1 MAKQPFL
8 LGIYGPPAV
17 GKMAVGMEVSR
28 LTGAPLLHL
37 HLLIDLVTP
46 FFAFG
51 TEPFARLT
59 NSFRASIIE
68 ESARTGTNLILT
80 AVPPFNDPAVMQMIE
95 ETATQARAA
104 GGEALF
110 VELHAPLEVR
120 LQRNRTELRRASKNT
135 AWATEE
141 VLTAQDRAHVTV
153 AGAGVTLPG
162 RHLVIDNSELAADA
176 AAERIVE
183 AFGLPRVDAS

>member
-28 LTGAPLLHL
+28 VTGAPLLHV

-46 FFAFG
+46 FFNFG

-59 NSFRASIIE
+59 NAFRERIITE
-68 ESARTGTNLILT
+68 TMGAGTNLILT
-80 AVPPFNDPAVMQMIE
+80 AVPPFNDPTVMQMIE
-95 ETATQARAA
+95 ATATQAEDA

-120 LQRNRTELRRASKNT
+120 LQRNQTALRRASKNT
-135 AWATEE
+135 DWATDE
-141 VLTAQDRAHVTV
+141 VLISQDRSHVTV
-153 AGAGVTLPG
+153 AEAGVTLPG
-162 RHLVIDNSELAADA
+162 RHLVIDNTELPADA
-176 AAERIVE
+176 AANRIVE
-183 AFGLPRVDAS
+183 EFGLPRVGGT